1 MKVKVNEALFEKVKN
16 ELLDLPTDP
25 LFKKVPENFQNE
37 NLKYFGI
44 CFCQKRLL
52 DAYNC
57 TFKEYKTPKSVI
69 FDCFFAGVLTRK
81 LYSINDTD
89 DAIIEIRNILTEQT
103 TSVYEILKRW
113 FANEIE
119 VFEILFDFIEK
130 CIIRMKNYLNHIDV
144 TTCSLCNALTVMY
157 AFFLFGT
164 VLSVQI
170 NSDSEI
176 I

>member
-1 MKVKVNEALFEKVKN
+1 MDMNINEALFEKVKN

-25 LFKKVPENFQNE
+25 LFKKNPENFQNE
-37 NLKYFGI
+37 GFQYFGI

-57 TFKEYKTPKSVI
+57 NLEEFKTPKSVI
-69 FDCFFAGVLTRK
+69 FDCFFAGILARK
-81 LYSINDTD
+81 LYNINDTD

-103 TSVYEILKRW
+103 LSVFDILKGW
-113 FANEIE
+113 FVGE
-119 VFEILFDFIEK
+119 VEDFENLYDFIEK
-130 CIIRMKNYLNHIDV
+130 SISKMENYANLVGEKGCLQDNLSI
-144 TTCSLCNALTVMY
+144 MY

-164 VLSVQI
+164 TPSVQI